1 MARDPDQAAWCFE
14 RARVCGEPW
23 ASAGLASLAFL
34 SAEDLLASAQRF
46 HRGQGR
52 PANYAEAIR
61 LYLLAESKGSVEAIR
76 MLALIFSRPSP
87 TGELDVQWMQEL
99 SHLNLSKLAPTLTT
113 ITGARM
119 LQREPSPLF
128 DLLPE
133 VWRKRT
139 HSMSR

>member
-1 MARDPDQAAWCFE
+1 
-14 RARVCGEPW
+14 
-23 ASAGLASLAFL
+23 
-34 SAEDLLASAQRF
+34 
-46 HRGQGR
+46 
-52 PANYAEAIR
+52 
-61 LYLLAESKGSVEAIR
+61 

-119 LQREPSPLF
+119 LQREPSLPF